1 MPSELV
7 IFTFTIAAV
16 SLTPGLCM
24 TLAFTLGMT
33 IGYGRS
39 LWMMLGELSGV
50 ATVFAATFW
59 SLEWLLE
66 QSPTWFTTLSLIGG
80 GYLLYLSVTLFREP
94 AVAVGMIN
102 ELSSRPRELIALGY
116 ITAVSNPKGW
126 AFLLAL
132 LPGFINSDISR
143 LSQFK
148 CMLSIMLLT
157 EFISMSVYAGGGSW
171 LARRLK
177 STQRGL
183 WVHRIAASFLA
194 LTAAW
199 IIFSGLSG

>member
-59 SLEWLLE
+59 SLGWLLE
-66 QSPTWFTTLSLIGG
+66 QSPMWFTTLSLLGG
-80 GYLLYLSVTLFREP
+80 GYILYLSVMLFREP
-94 AVAVGMIN
+94 DAAIGMIN
-102 ELSSRPRELIALGY
+102 ALSNRPLELLALGY

-132 LPGFINSDISR
+132 LPGFINIDMPR
-143 LSQFK
+143 LTQFTW
-148 CMLSIMLLT
+148 MLSIMMLT
-157 EFISMSVYAGGGSW
+157 EFTSMSLYAGSGRW
-171 LARRLK
+171 LARRLE
-177 STQRGL
+177 SSQRGL
-183 WVHRIAASFLA
+183 WVHRTAASFLA
-194 LTAAW
+194 LAAAW
-199 IIFSGLSG
+199 IIFNGLSS